1 MVHSKVDHEKD
12 RRLQKSPLHK
22 EGGNNM
28 MQGTALIKFTKSEVQ
43 LLINS
48 LHMSISTVVPC
59 VENGEWK
66 KPYEKIQGD
75 LQKIIGQF
83 IEKEREI
90 TINGTKEKTGANNPA
105 ECYDCSD

>member
-1 MVHSKVDHEKD
+1 MVDTKKERED
-12 RRLQKSPLHK
+12 R
-22 EGGNNM
+22 M
-28 MQGTALIKFTKSEVQ
+28 MQATALIKFTRSEVQ

-66 KPYEKIQGD
+66 KPYEKIQKD
-75 LQKIIGQF
+75 LKSITEQF

-90 TINGTKEKTGANNPA
+90 NINVKKEETGVNNPA

>member
-1 MVHSKVDHEKD
+1 
-12 RRLQKSPLHK
+12 
-22 EGGNNM
+22 

-75 LQKIIGQF
+75 LQKIVGQF

-90 TINGTKEKTGANNPA
+90 RINGTKEKTGANNPA
-105 ECYDCSD
+105 ECYTCSD

>member
-1 MVHSKVDHEKD
+1 MIH
-12 RRLQKSPLHK
+12 
-22 EGGNNM
+22 
-28 MQGTALIKFTKSEVQ
+28 GTALIKFTRSEVQ

-75 LQKIIGQF
+75 LQKIVSQF

-90 TINGTKEKTGANNPA
+90 RISGTKEKTGTNNPA

>member
-1 MVHSKVDHEKD
+1 MVHTK
-12 RRLQKSPLHK
+12 K
-22 EGGNNM
+22 EGEDHM
-28 MQGTALIKFTKSEVQ
+28 MQATALIKFTRSEVQ

-66 KPYEKIQGD
+66 KPYEKIQKD
-75 LQKIIGQF
+75 LVNITEQF

-90 TINGTKEKTGANNPA
+90 NINVKKEESGTNNPA

>member
-1 MVHSKVDHEKD
+1 MH
-12 RRLQKSPLHK
+12 
-22 EGGNNM
+22 
-28 MQGTALIKFTKSEVQ
+28 GTALIKFTKSEIQ

-75 LQKIIGQF
+75 LQRVVGQF

-90 TINGTKEKTGANNPA
+90 RINGTKEKTGANNPE

>member
-1 MVHSKVDHEKD
+1 
-12 RRLQKSPLHK
+12 
-22 EGGNNM
+22 

-75 LQKIIGQF
+75 LQKIVGQF

>member
-1 MVHSKVDHEKD
+1 MVHTKKEREDH
-12 RRLQKSPLHK
+12 
-22 EGGNNM
+22 M
-28 MQGTALIKFTKSEVQ
+28 MQSTALIKFTRSEVQ

-66 KPYEKIQGD
+66 KPYEKIQKD
-75 LQKIIGQF
+75 LINITEQF

-90 TINGTKEKTGANNPA
+90 NINVKKEESGTNNPA

>member
-1 MVHSKVDHEKD
+1 MVDTK
-12 RRLQKSPLHK
+12 K
-22 EGGNNM
+22 EGEDHM
-28 MQGTALIKFTKSEVQ
+28 MQATALIKFTRSEVQ

-66 KPYEKIQGD
+66 KPYEKIQKD
-75 LQKIIGQF
+75 LVNITEQF
-83 IEKEREI
+83 IEQEREI
-90 TINGTKEKTGANNPA
+90 KINVKKEETGVNNPA

>member
-1 MVHSKVDHEKD
+1 MVDTK
-12 RRLQKSPLHK
+12 K
-22 EGGNNM
+22 EGEDRM
-28 MQGTALIKFTKSEVQ
+28 TQATELIKFTRSEVQ

-66 KPYEKIQGD
+66 KPYEKIQKD
-75 LQKIIGQF
+75 LQNITEQF

-90 TINGTKEKTGANNPA
+90 NINVKKEESGTNNPA

>member
-1 MVHSKVDHEKD
+1 MH
-12 RRLQKSPLHK
+12 
-22 EGGNNM
+22 
-28 MQGTALIKFTKSEVQ
+28 GTALIKFTKSEIQ

-75 LQKIIGQF
+75 LQKVVGQF

-90 TINGTKEKTGANNPA
+90 RISGTKEKTGANNPE

>member
-1 MVHSKVDHEKD
+1 MIH
-12 RRLQKSPLHK
+12 
-22 EGGNNM
+22 
-28 MQGTALIKFTKSEVQ
+28 GTALIKFTRSEVQ

-75 LQKIIGQF
+75 LQKVVSQF
-83 IEKEREI
+83 I
-90 TINGTKEKTGANNPA
+90 
-105 ECYDCSD
+105 

>member
-1 MVHSKVDHEKD
+1 MVHTK
-12 RRLQKSPLHK
+12 K
-22 EGGNNM
+22 EGEDRM
-28 MQGTALIKFTKSEVQ
+28 MQATALIKFTRSEVQ

-66 KPYEKIQGD
+66 KPYEKIQKD
-75 LQKIIGQF
+75 LQNITEQF

-90 TINGTKEKTGANNPA
+90 RISGTKEKTGANNPE

>member
-1 MVHSKVDHEKD
+1 MSK
-12 RRLQKSPLHK
+12 
-22 EGGNNM
+22 
-28 MQGTALIKFTKSEVQ
+28 GTALIKFTKNEIE

-66 KPYEKIQGD
+66 KPYVKIQKD
-75 LQKIIGQF
+75 LLNIVEQF

-90 TINGTKEKTGANNPA
+90 NISGTKEETGTNNPA
-105 ECYDCSD
+105 ESIRHSD

>member
-1 MVHSKVDHEKD
+1 MIH
-12 RRLQKSPLHK
+12 
-22 EGGNNM
+22 
-28 MQGTALIKFTKSEVQ
+28 GTALIKFTRSEVQ

-75 LQKIIGQF
+75 LQKVVGQF

-90 TINGTKEKTGANNPA
+90 RISGTKEKTGANNPA